1 MRFRSF
7 RTGHFLH
14 RQPTNVSLAVIGA
27 GLKLAFVFASEVRLP
42 CQLVKG
48 LRKLGAESDEAWI
61 DVVLGQSG
69 NLIGSQS

>member
-7 RTGHFLH
+7 RTGHFL
-14 RQPTNVSLAVIGA
+14 RRRRTNATLPVIGV
-27 GLKLAFVFASEVRLP
+27 GLKLAFIFASEVRLKRR
-42 CQLVKG
+42 LVKG
-48 LRKLGAESDEAWI
+48 LRKLGAESDEAWV